1 MPPSQCFLVFTMAS
15 SAKITGLAVRRLLL
29 AERAGNPNFEKSF
42 HSLLMF
48 ITYCPDK
55 INVMI
60 HPTGGEN
67 VIITHSYDETN

>member
-1 MPPSQCFLVFTMAS
+1 MPPSQYFLVSTMAPG
-15 SAKITGLAVRRLLL
+15 AKIAGLAVRMLVV
-29 AERAGNPNFEKSF
+29 AEIARNLNFEKSS

-60 HPTGGEN
+60 HPTVGEN